1 MATLKEDMNHLTN
14 ISSIQPEVSLISA
27 VLKQLE
33 SSLKDDEN
41 VRLCKIETLQTTE
54 KIAVACRKA
63 LTEVEDLLRDYFENQ
78 NITLLNRLKRYNVE
92 KKVNLLRANL
102 DRLKSTL
109 ILMLEV
115 IKYARSIIKFV
126 FYDLLYSS
134 SIDKDLGTKTSIK
147 RETAKP

>member
-1 MATLKEDMNHLTN
+1 MATLREDMNYLTN

-41 VRLCKIETLQTTE
+41 VRLCKVETLQTTE
-54 KIAVACRKA
+54 KIAVACRNA

-115 IKYARSIIKFV
+115 IKYARSVIKFV

-134 SIDKDLGTKTSIK
+134 SFDKDLGTKTSIN
-147 RETAKP
+147 RETAKF

>member
-1 MATLKEDMNHLTN
+1 MNYLTN

-41 VRLCKIETLQTTE
+41 VRLCKVETLQTTE
-54 KIAVACRKA
+54 KIAVACRNA

-115 IKYARSIIKFV
+115 IKYARSVIKFV

-134 SIDKDLGTKTSIK
+134 SFDKDLGTKTSIK
-147 RETAKP
+147 RETAKF